1 VDVGALAR
9 GQYRMVASLGLGSQA
24 VIREGWFEVDP
35 AIGTAPASLTD
46 REYFATESGPE
57 LDRSFGPLAVIARPG
72 ELTGWPSRGSDGAKR
87 AFLAEFWQ
95 GRDPTPAT
103 GNERRARF
111 YDGVVHANA
120 FFADTARGLAAWETG
135 RGRVFLR
142 EGLAPQVLRRPARGA
157 VPAYEVW
164 RYFDRPGRF
173 YVFAVVEGRGGVEL
187 IRSNDPKEADH
198 PRWQQ
203 VLTPTGVREVVA
215 FLGRQVLEDGR
226 NTGS

>member
-1 VDVGALAR
+1 
-9 GQYRMVASLGLGSQA
+9 MVAALGLGSQT

-35 AIGTAPASLTD
+35 AVASAPASLAD
-46 REYFATESGPE
+46 RDYFANESGQD

-72 ELTGWPSRGSDGAKR
+72 ELAGWPASGTDAAKR
-87 AFLAEFWQ
+87 TFLAEFWR

-111 YDGVVHANA
+111 YDGVVHATA
-120 FFADTARGLAAWETG
+120 FFADTARGLAAWETD
-135 RGRVFLR
+135 RGRIFLR
-142 EGLAPQVLRRPARGA
+142 EGLAPQVLRRKARGA

-173 YVFAVVEGRGGVEL
+173 YVFAAADERGGVDL
-187 IRSNDPKEADH
+187 IRSNDPKETNH

-215 FLGRQVLEDGR
+215 FLGRQVLETGGT
-226 NTGS
+226 TGS